1 MSTNKQYLYVRP
13 AALIIFAAV
22 LLVFPLQWVCA
33 WLLAAIIHE
42 VGHCIFV
49 IIFGGRVI
57 GACVDIGGIKLHTS
71 TMAGVKSSICS
82 LAGPLAGIILLFCAR
97 QFPRLALCGIFQSV
111 YNLLPIYP
119 LDGGRILRNCLI
131 CVSEKTQSII
141 EDLITAAVAMVI
153 IVITITY
160 SLGLLPIGMAILLAC
175 QYLKSK
181 NYLQRLTE
189 QGTIGLPK

>member
-1 MSTNKQYLYVRP
+1 MKLVSTNKQYLYVRP
-13 AALIIFAAV
+13 AALVIFAAV
-22 LLVFPLQWVCA
+22 LLVFPLQWICA

-42 VGHCIFV
+42 VGHCILV

-57 GACVDIGGIKLHTS
+57 GACIDIGGFKLYTS

-82 LAGPLAGIILLFCAR
+82 AAGPLAGIMLLFCAR

-153 IVITITY
+153 IVITITN
-160 SLGLLPIGMAILLAC
+160 SLGLLPIGMVILLVC
-175 QYLKSK
+175 QYLKNK
-181 NYLQRLTE
+181 NYLQRSSG
-189 QGTIGLPK
+189 QSTIR